1 MFHLFHPALVHF
13 AVAFLVGGG
22 LCEAWGLLARRPGLE
37 RFGGTLVLIGA
48 ASLVP
53 VLFSGYLAANSVDLT
68 PRAAAVLDVHEAVAW
83 LIAAAFVAALFWKG
97 WCRGEIPARQRRLY
111 ALLLLLAVLLTAYG
125 ALLGGE
131 MVYLHG
137 VGVR

>member
-22 LCEAWGLLARRPGLE
+22 LCEAWGLLGRRPAVE
-37 RFGGTLVLIGA
+37 RFGATLVLVGT

-53 VLFSGYLAANSVDLT
+53 VLFSGYLAANSVDFT
-68 PRAAAVLDVHEAVAW
+68 PQAARVLDLHETSAW
-83 LIAAAFVAALFWKG
+83 LIAAVFVAALFWKG
-97 WCRGEIPARQRRLY
+97 WCRGEIPASQRPSY
-111 ALLLLLAVLLTAYG
+111 ALLLLVAVLLTAYG

-131 MVYLHG
+131 MVYVHA

>member
-13 AVAFLVGGG
+13 AVAFLIGGG
-22 LCEAWGLLARRPGLE
+22 LCEAWGLLGRRPAVE
-37 RFGGTLVLIGA
+37 RFGGTLVLIGTI
-48 ASLVP
+48 SLVP

-68 PRAAAVLDVHEAVAW
+68 AQGAEVLGVHETTAW
-83 LIAAAFVAALFWKG
+83 LISAVFVAALFWKG
-97 WCRGEIPARQRRLY
+97 WCRGEIPATQRRFY
-111 ALLLLLAVLLTAYG
+111 ALLLLAAVLLTGYG

-131 MVYLHG
+131 LVYVHA